1 MYDIFHPELEEDYY
15 VFGGW
20 HIQGVHLWNQG
31 QEAKIILH
39 KAYSSVSNGI
49 NDVVVGGGDQEAS
62 AKAEL

>member
-1 MYDIFHPELEEDYY
+1 MIFSIQNSKKTIM
-15 VFGGW
+15 FGGC

-31 QEAKIILH
+31 QEAKIIQH

-49 NDVVVGGGDQEAS
+49 NDAVVGGGDQEAS